1 MNWTMVLNIWVKD
14 IVKRVPS
21 FKSRAGYFASFKKNI
36 YVYKCKWNNIFTI
49 AKSLPHSGYIKE
61 KISNNSDNTYTVV
74 LIAQKR
80 FGCSDI
86 YKELFKVVWTWF
98 YDVYKLNAPFIKKSI

>member
-1 MNWTMVLNIWVKD
+1 MKQ
-14 IVKRVPS
+14 
-21 FKSRAGYFASFKKNI
+21 Y
-36 YVYKCKWNNIFTI
+36 FTI

-80 FGCSDI
+80 FGCPDI
-86 YKELFKVVWTWF
+86 YKELFKVV
-98 YDVYKLNAPFIKKSI
+98 